1 MAGLVN
7 ARKERKEILR
17 EEAQERLAYYKELIS
32 TEAGINSVIATCGAK
47 QKTKLVKLLNKKK

>member
-7 ARKERKEILR
+7 ARKERKEVLR
-17 EEAQERLAYYKELIS
+17 EEAQERQAYYNELVS

-47 QKTKLVKLLNKKK
+47 QRAKLMKLLNKKK